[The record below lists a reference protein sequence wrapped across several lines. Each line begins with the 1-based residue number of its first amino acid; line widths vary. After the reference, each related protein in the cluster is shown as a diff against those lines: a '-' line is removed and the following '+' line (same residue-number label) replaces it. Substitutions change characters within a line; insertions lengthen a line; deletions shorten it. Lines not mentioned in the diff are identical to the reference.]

1 MISLSPSGQTT
12 KKYTKVEEEGN
23 PNFKNELNPIK
34 ALGRS
39 SNFRGRTTEIS
50 FSIVLIACWF
60 GFDEIDLE
68 NLDGFMEWKIITPE
82 DQISI
87 VESNKS
93 EILILRVMGGLSLS
107 CEVGGKERQEDG
119 NEIG

>member
-1 MISLSPSGQTT
+1 MDRIEWKVGEMISLSPSGQIT
-12 KKYTKVEEEGN
+12 KKFTKEEEEGN

-50 FSIVLIACWF
+50 SSIVLIACWF
-60 GFDEIDLE
+60 GFNEIDLE
-68 NLDGFMEWKIITPE
+68 NLDGFMEWKIIPPE

-93 EILILRVMGGLSLS
+93 EIS
-107 CEVGGKERQEDG
+107 KERKRG
-119 NEIG
+119 GW